1 MKSWNEPLG
10 VAILGSGYWGINYVR
25 VFSELPQARPV
36 VVCDQREERLEE
48 VARRFPHVRV
58 TTQVDE
64 ALATEGVAAA
74 IVCTPATTHHA
85 IATRCLEA
93 GKPILI
99 EKPLAHNSEQA
110 RDLVALAQDKGVIL
124 MVGHT
129 FVYNP
134 AIRKMKEYIQR
145 GELGRLYFLYSR
157 RTNMGPIRQDVNALW
172 DLAPHDI
179 SIFNYLLD
187 SVPEWVSAV
196 GSRVLR
202 NGREDVGF
210 VSLGYPSNVVA
221 HIQVSWADAY
231 KVREVVVVGSDKRI
245 AFNELNPLERVR
257 IFEKGVSPVESEA
270 ANYGEFNLRIRDG
283 DIISPSV
290 ETSEPLKNECIH
302 FIDCVTQRVQP
313 LTDGWAGLDVVR
325 VMEAIDQSVEQRGA
339 PVELIKE
346 NQRVYQAR
354 YGSSLRGSESPVPAY
369 RERDQQRNINSPV

>member
-1 MKSWNEPLG
+1 VKSWNEPLG
-10 VAILGSGYWGINYVR
+10 VAIVGSGYWGINYVR
-25 VFSELPQARPV
+25 IFSELPQARPV
-36 VVCDQREERLEE
+36 VVCDAREERLEE
-48 VARRFPHVRV
+48 VSRRFPHIRV
-58 TTQVDE
+58 TTKIDD
-64 ALATEGVAAA
+64 ALATEGVDAAV
-74 IVCTPATTHHA
+74 VCTPATTHHT

-93 GKPILI
+93 DKPILI
-99 EKPLAHNSEQA
+99 EKPITRTSDQA
-110 RDLVALAQDKGVIL
+110 ENLIALAESKGLIL

-134 AIRKMKEYIQR
+134 AIRKMKEYIQND
-145 GELGRLYFLYSR
+145 ELGRLYFLYSR

-187 SVPEWVSAV
+187 ASPEWVSAV
-196 GSRVLR
+196 GARVLR

-210 VSLGYPSNVVA
+210 VSLGYPSNIVA

-270 ANYGEFNLRIRDG
+270 ANYGEYNLRIRDG
-283 DIISPSV
+283 DIISPPV

-302 FIDCVTQRVQP
+302 FVDCVTQRVQP

-325 VMEAIDQSVEQRGA
+325 VMEAIDRSVAQRGA
-339 PVELIKE
+339 PVELVKE
-346 NQRVYQAR
+346 NQRVYEAR
-354 YGSSLRGSESPVPAY
+354 YGSSLRGSESTIPVY
-369 RERDQQRNINSPV
+369 VGRDQHRNIDSHL